1 MGLYLIKKNF
11 HEIIDIADLA
21 DRYNYQNGTASNYK
35 VLFYWNK
42 VSNLDVHSIL
52 ETVNKKNTHIKKPR
66 CLFYFYKMYQHYDY
80 EHFIDIDITEQEQET
95 LLKHCQ
101 KTLRHWLE
109 DSMMMV

>member
-1 MGLYLIKKNF
+1 MKLLILLILQTG
-11 HEIIDIADLA
+11 IITKMVQLQTTKYYFIETKSQIWMFI
-21 DRYNYQNGTASNYK
+21 RYWKQ
-35 VLFYWNK
+35 
-42 VSNLDVHSIL
+42 SI
-52 ETVNKKNTHIKKPR
+52 KKNTHIKKPR

-80 EHFIDIDITEQEQET
+80 EHFRDIDITEQEQET